1 MTETRRVP
9 SCIAHSSKSFQLSKM
24 AASTHC
30 ATQFFLSCSK
40 QQRTWCRR
48 RVLAAEYKSIKFYS
62 FFFPPINQPQ
72 VLNFFQKI
80 ANDTPRRPAEEFRP
94 ISRFCAGGPQFR
106 LGPLRR
112 AASHKNRKATPM
124 TATTITGPEDTQ
136 KKMGGENQF
145 RVADFR
151 TAQRTHTK
159 KKLMIRSGSAAGG
172 WHCPHSTAAGAPLSR
187 LASAAFVAKS
197 KKNGSRNLYPADT
210 RALFQTFKL
219 KFLGIKFQ

>member
-1 MTETRRVP
+1 
-9 SCIAHSSKSFQLSKM
+9 
-24 AASTHC
+24 
-30 ATQFFLSCSK
+30 
-40 QQRTWCRR
+40 
-48 RVLAAEYKSIKFYS
+48 
-62 FFFPPINQPQ
+62 
-72 VLNFFQKI
+72 
-80 ANDTPRRPAEEFRP
+80 
-94 ISRFCAGGPQFR
+94 
-106 LGPLRR
+106 
-112 AASHKNRKATPM
+112 
-124 TATTITGPEDTQ
+124 
-136 KKMGGENQF
+136 MGGENQF

-219 KFLGIKFQ
+219 NFWELNFSEIQEDAPPGQVRVTSQEC

>member
-30 ATQFFLSCSK
+30 ATLFFFSCSK

-48 RVLAAEYKSIKFYS
+48 RVLAAQYKSIKFNS
-62 FFFPPINQPQ
+62 FFFPPINRPQ
-72 VLNFFQKI
+72 VLNFFQRI

-136 KKMGGENQF
+136 KKWAVKINFEWPTSGQPNE
-145 RVADFR
+145 
-151 TAQRTHTK
+151 HTK

-197 KKNGSRNLYPADT
+197 KKNGSRNLYPSDT
-210 RALFQTFKL
+210 RAALLNFQTKIF
-219 KFLGIKFQ
+219 GN